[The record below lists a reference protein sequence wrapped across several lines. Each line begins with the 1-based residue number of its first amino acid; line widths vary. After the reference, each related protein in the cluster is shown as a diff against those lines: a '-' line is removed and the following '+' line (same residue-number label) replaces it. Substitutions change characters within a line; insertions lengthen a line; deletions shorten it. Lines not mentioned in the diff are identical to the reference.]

1 MEKQT
6 DLIEFV
12 HNQCINTRSREVY
25 LHGYINDEEE
35 MGVDNRMGVMLMKN
49 MHMLDNL
56 SDKPICIHMHTIGGY
71 VSDGMS
77 IFNTI
82 QFSRSFVTVVAY
94 SEAQSMSS
102 IILQAADKR
111 VMMPDTVFMLH
122 RGSDHMDGTHLA
134 CASYM
139 EFAKRWQKR
148 LTKIY
153 IKGCMKG
160 AFFKDK
166 TEKYVTDYINKKMDS
181 KGDWWLDAEEAIHYG
196 FADCIVENLQELKTP
211 YEK

>member
-25 LHGYINDEEE
+25 LHGSITDEEE
-35 MGVDNRMGVMLMKN
+35 FGVDNRMGVVFMKN

-56 SDKPICIHMHTIGGY
+56 SDQPICIHMHTIGGY
-71 VSDGMS
+71 VHDGMS

-82 QFSRSFVTVVAY
+82 QFSRSFVTMVAY
-94 SEAQSMSS
+94 AEAQSMSS
-102 IILQAADKR
+102 VILQAADKR
-111 VMMPDTVFMLH
+111 VMMPDTVFMIH
-122 RGSDHMDGTHLA
+122 RGGADFSGTHLEGV
-134 CASYM
+134 SYM
-139 EFAKRWQKR
+139 DFAQLWQKKIN
-148 LTKIY
+148 KIY
-153 IKGCMKG
+153 VKGCMKG
-160 AFFKDK
+160 EFFKDK
-166 TEKYVTDYINKKMDS
+166 TEKYIIDYINKKMDS